1 MHAFAFKN
9 LQLALTQPQT
19 LQAKISAV
27 LQMLNAQT
35 DSQLPSRGGLLPA
48 LTPSQQQ
55 QQQLALQPQQ
65 GTTADLHSPVQQQQL
80 AEQQAQPPSFT
91 FKQLQE
97 AARRDHRWL
106 LLKTELIRQRLTG
119 LQQQLQVRS

>member
-1 MHAFAFKN
+1 
-9 LQLALTQPQT
+9 
-19 LQAKISAV
+19 
-27 LQMLNAQT
+27 MLNAQT
-35 DSQLPSRGGLLPA
+35 DSQLPSQGALLPA
-48 LTPSQQQ
+48 LSHSQQQQQ

-65 GTTADLHSPVQQQQL
+65 GATAGCRSPVQQQQQQKV
-80 AEQQAQPPSFT
+80 AEQQAEPPPFT

-106 LLKTELIRQRLTG
+106 LLKTELIHQRLTG